1 MGEASWEEG
10 VEGQEK
16 LIGENMVVRQFGT
29 QRAAKF

>member
-1 MGEASWEEG
+1 MGEANWVV